1 MKKFSELQVNDYI
14 FECCDDFPR
23 MTVAYRI
30 TSINKGSTQTILLM
44 KEFGRPEC
52 IRHLYISNNELDQCK
67 HITSGFCNHNYWF
80 QTEWIIRTMVCMV
93 VISTRLQVIF
103 FKESTRQYRKRS
115 LKQRRIILVKIKV
128 CLRPKSF
135 LYKDCPTASILLQ
148 ERTISIGFLKE
159 YIDYEQ

>member
-44 KEFGRPEC
+44 KEFGNPGGT
-52 IRHLYISNNELDQCK
+52 RHLNISNNELYQCK

-80 QTEWIIRTMVCMV
+80 QTEWTIPDNGVYGRYIDKTSSNIFQREYQVVQEKVFEIASYNFGQDKSLFKTEKLLIQRLPDSEYFIIGKNDLDR
-93 VISTRLQVIF
+93 F
-103 FKESTRQYRKRS
+103 FK
-115 LKQRRIILVKIKV
+115 RI
-128 CLRPKSF
+128 
-135 LYKDCPTASILLQ
+135 Y
-148 ERTISIGFLKE
+148 
-159 YIDYEQ
+159 